1 MSKRITSF
9 SAIVLSLALL
19 LAFTLPSVS
28 NVFAT
33 ENEDF
38 IVENEK
44 YISVLEALDNAIVK
58 EGSLIMLLILK

>member
-58 EGSLIMLLILK
+58 EGSDYVV